1 MQKVLIVNDLIKG
14 GGVEK
19 LLQDFVNRWHDK
31 YDVTVMSTYK
41 EHDFYEYYPANV
53 KYLFKTVYNR
63 YTRKCSIAFVK
74 CMIKKIICRLRLNYI
89 KKHNDFDVIIAL
101 KDGEITK
108 LMADFKA
115 PRKYTWYHTDYSSY
129 YYSQYLYGTAEYE
142 FKILKKYTNVV
153 CVSEIIKESLIKVL
167 GDTGNYVVK
176 YNPLNNEKID
186 YDGNEPVLDYKKTE
200 GKTLFVVVGRIN
212 YQKGYDLLL
221 EAAHMLEQ
229 DGYNFEVLVIGGRED
244 WSDEYDRIMR
254 SMNRLNIQTVKFIGL
269 RSNPYKYMKMADW
282 MLSTSI
288 FEGYSLVSQEAA
300 LLDTPMLLTDCS
312 GVRELLGD
320 SEYGIVMEPSVRG
333 IYEGMKRV
341 MDDPELREH
350 YKQKI
355 IERKAIIDQD
365 ERFRSIE
372 ELVFGDD
379 RQIGV

>member
-31 YDVTVMSTYK
+31 CDLTVMSTYK
-41 EHDFYEYYPANV
+41 EHDFYEYYPRDV
-53 KYLFKTVYNR
+53 KYTFKTVYPR
-63 YTRKCSIAFVK
+63 YSRKFSFAFAK
-74 CMIKKIICRLRLNYI
+74 CMLKKAYCRLRLRYMRN
-89 KKHNDFDVIIAL
+89 HNDFEVIISL
-101 KDGEITK
+101 KDGEVTK
-108 LMADFKA
+108 LIADFKA
-115 PRKYTWYHTDYSSY
+115 PRKYTWYHTDYNSY
-129 YYSQYLYGTAEYE
+129 YYSQYLYGSAENE
-142 FKILKKYTNVV
+142 FNTLKKYTNVV

-186 YDGNEPVLDYKKTE
+186 YGGHEPVLDYNKTE

-229 DGYNFEVLVIGGRED
+229 DGYDFEVLVIGGRED

-254 SMNRLNIQTVKFIGL
+254 SMNRLNIKTVRFIGL

-300 LLDTPMLLTDCS
+300 LLETPMLLTDCS

-341 MDDPELREH
+341 MDDPELRKY

-355 IERKAIIDQD
+355 VERKAIIDQD
-365 ERFRSIE
+365 ARFKAIE
-372 ELVFGDD
+372 DLVFGENW
-379 RQIGV
+379 

>member
-31 YDVTVMSTYK
+31 CDLTVMSTYK
-41 EHDFYEYYPANV
+41 EHDFYDYYPEDV
-53 KYLFKTVYNR
+53 KYIFKTVYPR
-63 YTRKCSIAFVK
+63 YSRKLSLSYVK
-74 CMIKKIICRLRLNYI
+74 CMIKKAICKVWRYYL
-89 KKHNDFDVIIAL
+89 KDHNDFDVIISL
-101 KDGEITK
+101 KDGEVTQM
-108 LMADFKA
+108 MADYKA
-115 PRKYTWYHTDYSSY
+115 PRKFTWYHTDYNSY
-129 YYSQYLYGTAEYE
+129 YYSQYLYGSAENE
-142 FKILKKYTNVV
+142 FNTLKKYTNVV
-153 CVSEIIKESLIKVL
+153 CVSEDIKKSLIKVL

-176 YNPLNNEKID
+176 YNPLNTEKIE
-186 YDGNEPVLDYKKTE
+186 YDGNEPVIDIKKEE

-221 EAAHMLEQ
+221 EAVHMLEQ
-229 DGYNFEVLVIGGRED
+229 DGYSFDVKVIGGREN
-244 WSDEYDRIMR
+244 WGDEYERIMR
-254 SMNRLNIQTVKFIGL
+254 SMNRLKIKNVQFLGV

-300 LLDTPMLLTDCS
+300 LLDTPLLLTDCS

-320 SEYGIVMEPSVRG
+320 SEYGIVMEASVKG

-341 MDDPELREH
+341 LDDPELQKY

-355 IERKAIIDQD
+355 IERKKIIDED
-365 ERFRSIE
+365 ERFKAIE
-372 ELVFGDD
+372 ELIFK
-379 RQIGV
+379 